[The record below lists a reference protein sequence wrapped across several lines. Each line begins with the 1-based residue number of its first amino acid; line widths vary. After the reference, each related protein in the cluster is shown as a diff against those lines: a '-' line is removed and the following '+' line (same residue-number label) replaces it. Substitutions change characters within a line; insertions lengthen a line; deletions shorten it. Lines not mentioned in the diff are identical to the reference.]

1 MYLQVLNLC
10 CDLSNIVG
18 CHHQIGPTG
27 LWSCEKAE
35 CSETPEKYPWEKAA
49 AASDRIQSTGHR
61 CWSSVKYRCWW
72 ISWGSGKE
80 KNIVKDS
87 KIITFYLLKMQ
98 EASDCPY
105 CSWVIFDS
113 KATFDPKHLSVIKAK
128 WLSDLFV
135 IVYNF
140 KNEETEFEGCS
151 HQRVLVI

>member
-1 MYLQVLNLC
+1 MDQQVCEAVKRLNALRHQKNTREKKLQQLQTEYNQLVTNAEVV
-10 CDLSNIVG
+10 SNTDAG
-18 CHHQIGPTG
+18 E
-27 LWSCEKAE
+27 SAE
-35 CSETPEKYPWEKAA
+35 A
-49 AASDRIQSTGHR
+49 Q
-61 CWSSVKYRCWW
+61 VKKK
-72 ISWGSGKE
+72 II
-80 KNIVKDS
+80 IVKDS

>member
-1 MYLQVLNLC
+1 MDQQVCEAVKRLNALRHQKNTREKKLQQLQTEYNQLVT
-10 CDLSNIVG
+10 DAEVVSNTDAG
-18 CHHQIGPTG
+18 E
-27 LWSCEKAE
+27 SAE
-35 CSETPEKYPWEKAA
+35 A
-49 AASDRIQSTGHR
+49 Q
-61 CWSSVKYRCWW
+61 VKKK
-72 ISWGSGKE
+72 II
-80 KNIVKDS
+80 IVKDS